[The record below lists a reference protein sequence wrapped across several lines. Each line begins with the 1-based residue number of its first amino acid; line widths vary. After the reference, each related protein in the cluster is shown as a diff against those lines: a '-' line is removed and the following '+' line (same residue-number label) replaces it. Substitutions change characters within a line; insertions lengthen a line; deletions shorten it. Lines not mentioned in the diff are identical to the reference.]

1 MRKLSNNNIPNQIE
15 YIAFDSNGNIIDLS
29 LCSSISNIN
38 TTYPIKDKD
47 TLRLETSKQYKEDN
61 DNNDNKKYKIN
72 PNESNQDE
80 DE

>member
-1 MRKLSNNNIPNQIE
+1 MRKLSNTNVPNQIE

-47 TLRLETSKQYKEDN
+47 SLYLETSKQYKEDN
-61 DNNDNKKYKIN
+61 IDIFNIEDPFFNDVCFTY
-72 PNESNQDE
+72 
-80 DE
+80 